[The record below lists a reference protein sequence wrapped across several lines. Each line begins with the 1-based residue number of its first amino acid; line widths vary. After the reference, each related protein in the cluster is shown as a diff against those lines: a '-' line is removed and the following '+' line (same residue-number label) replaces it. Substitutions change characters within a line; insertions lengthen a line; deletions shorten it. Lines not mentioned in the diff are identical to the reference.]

1 MPSPAASNTKT
12 TIRARVKEFGVPP
25 IHDGLV
31 VGKRAPI
38 GCAAL
43 RQCLKLLAPS
53 AFEHIE
59 IEDDVISDILVRHQI
74 LKRIPQE
81 TLIAFVVERIK
92 PLMGDEEILHLDLE
106 AEVILE
112 EERR

>member
-1 MPSPAASNTKT
+1 MQPPTASSTKT

-59 IEDDVISDILVRHQI
+59 FEDDVISDILIRHQI
-74 LKRIPQE
+74 LKRISQE
-81 TLIAFVVERIK
+81 TLIAFVVDRIK
-92 PLMGDEEILHLDLE
+92 PLMGDEEILHLALE

-112 EERR
+112 EERG